1 MRVSVPYRPLPRTPG
16 CLCGAVGGSS
26 GTQLVTGAC
35 AALHDDVGVVDGQI
49 FSLCQSTKYTMQ
61 AQHVV
66 LIDQDNVRAASG
78 WPVAHAFRERVVV
91 WAKSATAGGPAAV
104 IIEVDEKHRHQRGS
118 SQQHAERK
126 AQRTHAIGEHVVAN
140 FLGSMWRADDGIV
153 RDVEWWLRRPEVTS
167 VLVIS
172 SDKQVRRRCS
182 EVKQRL
188 GNDGAVVP
196 TRLRFDTSEAF
207 GLMLPS
213 LPAAAAPAAPAP
225 AMVAPPSG
233 ALGEFVRWIEE
244 DKPGPTLTASDV
256 VHAGERSRL
265 QKIGKPK
272 RKLGVKR

>member
-1 MRVSVPYRPLPRTPG
+1 MQKES
-16 CLCGAVGGSS
+16 
-26 GTQLVTGAC
+26 
-35 AALHDDVGVVDGQI
+35 DVG
-49 FSLCQSTKYTMQ
+49 FASLNNTPKYMQ
-61 AQHVV
+61 TQHVV

-78 WPVAHAFRERVVV
+78 WPVPHAFRERVVV
-91 WAKSATAGGPAAV
+91 WAKSAAAGGPAAV
-104 IIEVDEKHRHQRGS
+104 VIEVDEKTKHKQRKGS
-118 SQQHAERK
+118 SQQHTERK
-126 AQRTHAIGEHVVAN
+126 AQRTHAIGKHVVAN

-188 GNDGAVVP
+188 GNDGAAAP
-196 TRLRFDTSEAF
+196 SRLRFDTSEAF

-213 LPAAAAPAAPAP
+213 LPAAAAAAAAPAAPAAPAP
-225 AMVAPPSG
+225 AMVAPPNG
-233 ALGEFVRWIEE
+233 ALGEFIRWIEE